1 MNNLWPV
8 NAKRRIKTFGVSIII
23 ISQGANIISRR
34 MQELTIWIK
43 GNYRYLISSL
53 LMGQTSIKD

>member
-1 MNNLWPV
+1 MNNLWTV

-23 ISQGANIISRR
+23 ISQGANILSRR